1 MSLSAAS
8 SDDVK
13 TADATSSGSALRVQN
28 LKEDNV
34 VRLNDRNVLI
44 TGALGTIGQALVKR
58 YVEEGANV
66 VALDRP
72 DAPNACEVLDGI
84 SEGIRYFGCD
94 LSNLAEL
101 ERAAA
106 TLADEVGGIDVLV
119 NNAAL
124 VIFKPHDEF
133 SIEEYEDQVRVNS
146 SAVFVL
152 SRACSKHMKAKRYG
166 KIVNITSLTLT
177 GRWEGYVPYIA
188 SKGAMYGLIKGMARE
203 LGEHLINVNGISPGA
218 VLSEAEFRQRGDN
231 REEYHQWVLANQSM
245 KRRIEPVD
253 IANLAVFLST
263 SESDM
268 ITGQNIQ
275 VDGGM

>member
-1 MSLSAAS
+1 V
-8 SDDVK
+8 SDLEGK
-13 TADATSSGSALRVQN
+13 
-28 LKEDNV
+28 
-34 VRLNDRNVLI
+34 NVLI
-44 TGALGTIGQALVKR
+44 TGALGTIGQALVAR
-58 YVEEGANV
+58 YAAEGAHII
-66 VALDRP
+66 ASDRP
-72 DAPNACEVLDGI
+72 DAADPQAVLDRI
-84 SEGIRYFGCD
+84 APGIRYFGCD
-94 LSNLAEL
+94 LGDLAGL
-101 ERAAA
+101 ETSARE
-106 TLADEVGGIDVLV
+106 LADEVGGIDVLV

-133 SIEEYEDQVRVNS
+133 SIQEYEDQVRINS

-152 SRACSKHMKAKRYG
+152 SRVCAQHMKAQRYG

-218 VLSEAEFRQRGDN
+218 VLSEAEFRDRGDK
-231 REEYHQWVLANQSM
+231 REEYHQWVLENQSL

-263 SESDM
+263 SQSDL

-275 VDGGM
+275 VDAGM